1 MLVALVIF
9 LVPKRYKVWV
19 ATGVVSLVALAAI
32 AVAVMAFMRE
42 SVELVKFVT
51 PFFGEEALSVD
62 KLSALMLIII
72 SVASVATVLYSKG
85 YVAGYLERYS
95 EAHISMH
102 YTALVTLVV
111 SMMLVVVSSG
121 GFSFLFAWEL
131 MTIASF
137 MLILFEAERQEVRR
151 AALNYLVMMHIGFLF
166 LVVGFVMLFNVAGSA
181 NFAAIN
187 DYYEKANLLPLFV
200 VLFIGFGMKAGLF
213 PMHIWL
219 PEAHPAAPSHV
230 SAIMSGVMI
239 KTGVYGIIR
248 LMQVENL
255 GGDMLFTIGL
265 IVLVA
270 GAVTGLWGVILAAM
284 QNDIKR
290 LLAYSSIENV
300 GVILIG
306 LGIAAVGYA
315 SGDEVVG
322 PLVGMCGMCGALLHM
337 VNHSLFKTMLFFSA
351 GNIYSKMHTTAM
363 NQMGG
368 LAKHMPITAIVML
381 FATIAICA
389 LPPLNGFVSELL
401 IYIGMFNGVS
411 SADEVLYAV
420 TGIIVLSLIGGLV
433 VLAFTKLY
441 SIVFLG
447 SPRSHHVA
455 ECPEVDN
462 QRIVAISIPAAFI
475 LIIGLA
481 PQYVILPIAQVAQDL
496 ISPTAQV
503 AQDVIS
509 PTAQVVPDYYSIAV
523 NEFAPTL
530 QSLSFVGIA
539 FILVATLLYFIKR
552 RAQRNRTIAEGPT
565 WGCGFTATNT
575 RMQYTGES
583 FSEGLE
589 NIGKPLM
596 KHTVDG
602 RAVDKD
608 EIFPMPHSYNI
619 GHKDKVDSLLGRWW
633 VQMMHR
639 INNYVMRLRTGKVN
653 HYITFALL
661 FFVVVLILTLC
672 GVL

>member
-1 MLVALVIF
+1 MYLYSLIAAMLVALVIF

-32 AVAVMAFMRE
+32 TVAVMAFMGQP
-42 SVELVKFVT
+42 VELVKFVT
-51 PFFGEEALSVD
+51 PFFGEESLAVD

-72 SVASVATVLYSKG
+72 AVASVATVLYSKG

-137 MLILFEAERQEVRR
+137 MLILFEADRQEVRR

-166 LVVGFVMLFNVAGSA
+166 LVAGFVMLYNVAGSA

-187 DYYEKANLLPLFV
+187 AYYEHANLLPLFV
-200 VLFIGFGMKAGLF
+200 ILFIGFGMKAGLF

-248 LMQVENL
+248 IMQVEEL
-255 GGDMLFTIGL
+255 RADMLFTIGL
-265 IVLVA
+265 IVLVS

-306 LGIAAVGYA
+306 LGIAAVGHA
-315 SGDEVVG
+315 AGS

-368 LAKHMPITAIVML
+368 LAKHMPITAILML
-381 FATIAICA
+381 FATVAICA

-411 SADEVLYAV
+411 NGYEVLYSV
-420 TGIIVLSLIGGLV
+420 TGIIVLSLIGGIV

-441 SIVFLG
+441 SVVFLG

-455 ECPEVDN
+455 ESTEVDSL
-462 QRIVAISIPAAFI
+462 RIVAMSIPAAFI

-481 PQYVILPIAQVAQDL
+481 PQYVIIPISHVAEEVTN
-496 ISPTAQV
+496 SVNT
-503 AQDVIS
+503 
-509 PTAQVVPDYYSIAV
+509 IAV
-523 NEFAPTL
+523 EHFAPTL
-530 QSLSFVGIA
+530 ESLSYVSIA
-539 FILVATLLYFIKR
+539 FILVVTLLYFIKR

-565 WGCGFTATNT
+565 WGCGFTAVNT

-596 KHTVDG
+596 KNTVDG

-608 EIFPMPHSYNI
+608 EIFPLPHRYRI
-619 GHKDKVDSLLGRWW
+619 RHKDKVDSLLGRWW

-639 INNYVMRLRTGKVN
+639 INEYVMRLRTGKVN
-653 HYITFALL
+653 SYITFALL

>member
-1 MLVALVIF
+1 MYLYSLIAAMLVALVIF

-32 AVAVMAFMRE
+32 TVAVMAFMGQP
-42 SVELVKFVT
+42 VELVKFVT
-51 PFFGEEALSVD
+51 PFFGEESLAVD

-137 MLILFEAERQEVRR
+137 MLILFEADRQEVRR

-166 LVVGFVMLFNVAGSA
+166 LVVGFVMLYNVTGSA

-187 DYYEKANLLPLFV
+187 AYYEHANLLPLFV
-200 VLFIGFGMKAGLF
+200 ILFIGFGMKAGLF

-248 LMQVENL
+248 IMQVEEL
-255 GGDMLFTIGL
+255 RADMLFTIGL
-265 IVLVA
+265 IVLVS

-306 LGIAAVGYA
+306 LGIAAVGHA
-315 SGDEVVG
+315 AGS

-368 LAKHMPITAIVML
+368 LAKHMPITAILML
-381 FATIAICA
+381 FATVAICA

-411 SADEVLYAV
+411 NGYEVLYSV
-420 TGIIVLSLIGGLV
+420 TGIIVLSLIGGIV

-441 SIVFLG
+441 SVVFLG

-455 ECPEVDN
+455 ESTEVDSL
-462 QRIVAISIPAAFI
+462 RIVAMSIPAAFI

-481 PQYVILPIAQVAQDL
+481 PQYVIRPIAHVAEEVTN
-496 ISPTAQV
+496 SVNT
-503 AQDVIS
+503 
-509 PTAQVVPDYYSIAV
+509 IAV
-523 NEFAPTL
+523 EHFAPTL
-530 QSLSFVGIA
+530 ESLSYVSIA
-539 FILVATLLYFIKR
+539 FILVVTLLFFIKR

-565 WGCGFTATNT
+565 WGCGFTAVNT

-596 KHTVDG
+596 KNTVDG

-608 EIFPMPHSYNI
+608 EIFPLPHRYRI
-619 GHKDKVDSLLGRWW
+619 RHKDKVDSLLGRWW

-639 INNYVMRLRTGKVN
+639 INEYVMRLRTGKVN
-653 HYITFALL
+653 NYITFALL

>member
-1 MLVALVIF
+1 MYLYSLIAAMLVALVIF

-32 AVAVMAFMRE
+32 TVAVMAFMGQP
-42 SVELVKFVT
+42 VELVKFVT
-51 PFFGEEALSVD
+51 PFFGEESLAVD

-72 SVASVATVLYSKG
+72 AVASVATVLYSKG

-137 MLILFEAERQEVRR
+137 MLILFEADRQEVRR

-166 LVVGFVMLFNVAGSA
+166 LVVGFVMLYNVTGSA
-181 NFAAIN
+181 NFVAIN
-187 DYYEKANLLPLFV
+187 AYYEHANLLPLFV
-200 VLFIGFGMKAGLF
+200 ILFIGFGMKAGLF

-248 LMQVENL
+248 IMQVEEL
-255 GGDMLFTIGL
+255 RADMLFTIGL
-265 IVLVA
+265 IVLVS

-306 LGIAAVGYA
+306 LGIAAVGHA
-315 SGDEVVG
+315 AGS

-368 LAKHMPITAIVML
+368 LAKHMPITAILML
-381 FATIAICA
+381 FATVAICA

-411 SADEVLYAV
+411 NGYEVLYSV
-420 TGIIVLSLIGGLV
+420 TGIIVLSLIGGIV

-441 SIVFLG
+441 SVVFLG

-455 ECPEVDN
+455 ESTEVDSL
-462 QRIVAISIPAAFI
+462 RIVAMSIPAAFI

-481 PQYVILPIAQVAQDL
+481 PQYVIRPIAHVAEEVTN
-496 ISPTAQV
+496 SVNT
-503 AQDVIS
+503 
-509 PTAQVVPDYYSIAV
+509 IAV
-523 NEFAPTL
+523 EHFAPTL
-530 QSLSFVGIA
+530 ESLSYVSIA
-539 FILVATLLYFIKR
+539 FILVVTLLFFIKR

-565 WGCGFTATNT
+565 WGCGFTAVNT

-596 KHTVDG
+596 KNTVDG

-608 EIFPMPHSYNI
+608 EIFPLPHRYRI
-619 GHKDKVDSLLGRWW
+619 RHKDKVDSLLGRWW

-639 INNYVMRLRTGKVN
+639 INEYVMRLRTGKVN
-653 HYITFALL
+653 NYITFALL

>member
-1 MLVALVIF
+1 MYLYSLIAAMLVALVIF

-32 AVAVMAFMRE
+32 AVAVMAFMGQP
-42 SVELVKFVT
+42 VELVKFVT
-51 PFFGEEALSVD
+51 PFFGEESLAVD

-72 SVASVATVLYSKG
+72 AVASVATVLYSKG

-137 MLILFEAERQEVRR
+137 MLILFEADRQEVRR

-166 LVVGFVMLFNVAGSA
+166 LVVGFVMLYNVTGSA

-187 DYYEKANLLPLFV
+187 AYYEHANLLPLFV
-200 VLFIGFGMKAGLF
+200 ILFIGFGMKAGLF

-248 LMQVENL
+248 IMQVEEL
-255 GGDMLFTIGL
+255 RADMLFTIGL
-265 IVLVA
+265 IVLVS

-306 LGIAAVGYA
+306 LGIAAVGHA
-315 SGDEVVG
+315 AGS

-368 LAKHMPITAIVML
+368 LAKHMPITAILML
-381 FATIAICA
+381 FATVAICA

-411 SADEVLYAV
+411 NGYEVLYSV
-420 TGIIVLSLIGGLV
+420 TGIIVLSLIGGIV

-441 SIVFLG
+441 SVVFLG

-455 ECPEVDN
+455 ESTEVDSL
-462 QRIVAISIPAAFI
+462 RIVAMSIPAAFI

-481 PQYVILPIAQVAQDL
+481 PQYVIIPISHVAEEVTN
-496 ISPTAQV
+496 SVNT
-503 AQDVIS
+503 
-509 PTAQVVPDYYSIAV
+509 IAV
-523 NEFAPTL
+523 EHFAPTL
-530 QSLSFVGIA
+530 ESLSYVSIA
-539 FILVATLLYFIKR
+539 FILVVTLLFFIKR

-565 WGCGFTATNT
+565 WGCGFTAVNT

-596 KHTVDG
+596 KNTVDG

-608 EIFPMPHSYNI
+608 EIFPLPHRYRI
-619 GHKDKVDSLLGRWW
+619 RHKDKVDSLLGRWW

-639 INNYVMRLRTGKVN
+639 INEYVMRLRTGKVN
-653 HYITFALL
+653 NYITFALL

>member
-1 MLVALVIF
+1 MYLYSLLAAMLVALVIF

-32 AVAVMAFMRE
+32 AVAVMAFMGQP
-42 SVELVKFVT
+42 VELAKFTT
-51 PFFGEEALSVD
+51 PFFGEESLVVD

-166 LVVGFVMLFNVAGSA
+166 LVVGFVMLYNVTGSSA

-455 ECPEVDN
+455 ECTEVDN

-481 PQYVILPIAQVAQDL
+481 PQYVILPIAQVAEEITNSD
-496 ISPTAQV
+496 
-503 AQDVIS
+503 
-509 PTAQVVPDYYSIAV
+509 YSIAV

>member
-1 MLVALVIF
+1 MYLYSLIAAMLVALVIF

-32 AVAVMAFMRE
+32 TVAVMAFMGQP
-42 SVELVKFVT
+42 VELVKFVT
-51 PFFGEEALSVD
+51 PFFGEESLAVD

-137 MLILFEAERQEVRR
+137 MLILFEADRQEVRR

-166 LVVGFVMLFNVAGSA
+166 LVVGFVMLYNVAGSA

-187 DYYEKANLLPLFV
+187 AYYEHANLLPLFV
-200 VLFIGFGMKAGLF
+200 ILFIGFGMKAGLF

-248 LMQVENL
+248 IMQVEEL
-255 GGDMLFTIGL
+255 RADMLFTIGL
-265 IVLVA
+265 IVLVS

-306 LGIAAVGYA
+306 LGIAAVGHA
-315 SGDEVVG
+315 AGS

-368 LAKHMPITAIVML
+368 LAKHMPITAILML
-381 FATIAICA
+381 FATVAICA

-411 SADEVLYAV
+411 NGYEVLYSV
-420 TGIIVLSLIGGLV
+420 TGIIVLSLIGGIV

-441 SIVFLG
+441 SVVFLG

-455 ECPEVDN
+455 ESTEVDSL
-462 QRIVAISIPAAFI
+462 RIVAMSIPAAFI

-481 PQYVILPIAQVAQDL
+481 PQYVIRPIAHVAEEVTN
-496 ISPTAQV
+496 SVNT
-503 AQDVIS
+503 
-509 PTAQVVPDYYSIAV
+509 IAV
-523 NEFAPTL
+523 EHFAPTL
-530 QSLSFVGIA
+530 ESLSYVSIA
-539 FILVATLLYFIKR
+539 FILVVTLLFFIKR

-565 WGCGFTATNT
+565 WGCGFTAVNT

-583 FSEGLE
+583 FSESLE

-596 KHTVDG
+596 KNTVDG

-608 EIFPMPHSYNI
+608 EIFPLPHRYRI
-619 GHKDKVDSLLGRWW
+619 RHKDKVDSLLGRWW

-639 INNYVMRLRTGKVN
+639 INEYVMRLRTGKVN
-653 HYITFALL
+653 NYITFALL

>member
-1 MLVALVIF
+1 MYLYSLIAAMLVALVIF

-32 AVAVMAFMRE
+32 TVAVMAFMGQP
-42 SVELVKFVT
+42 VELVKFVT
-51 PFFGEEALSVD
+51 PFFGEESLAVD

-72 SVASVATVLYSKG
+72 AVASVATVLYSKG

-137 MLILFEAERQEVRR
+137 MLILFEADRQEVRR

-166 LVVGFVMLFNVAGSA
+166 LVVGFVMLYNVAGSA

-187 DYYEKANLLPLFV
+187 AYYEHANLLPLFV
-200 VLFIGFGMKAGLF
+200 ILFIGFGMKAGLF

-248 LMQVENL
+248 IMQVEEL
-255 GGDMLFTIGL
+255 RADMLFTIGL
-265 IVLVA
+265 IVLVS

-306 LGIAAVGYA
+306 LGIAAVGHA
-315 SGDEVVG
+315 AGS

-368 LAKHMPITAIVML
+368 LAKHMPITAILML
-381 FATIAICA
+381 FATVAICA
-389 LPPLNGFVSELL
+389 LPPLNGFVS
-401 IYIGMFNGVS
+401 
-411 SADEVLYAV
+411 
-420 TGIIVLSLIGGLV
+420 
-433 VLAFTKLY
+433 
-441 SIVFLG
+441 
-447 SPRSHHVA
+447 
-455 ECPEVDN
+455 
-462 QRIVAISIPAAFI
+462 
-475 LIIGLA
+475 
-481 PQYVILPIAQVAQDL
+481 
-496 ISPTAQV
+496 
-503 AQDVIS
+503 
-509 PTAQVVPDYYSIAV
+509 
-523 NEFAPTL
+523 
-530 QSLSFVGIA
+530 
-539 FILVATLLYFIKR
+539 
-552 RAQRNRTIAEGPT
+552 
-565 WGCGFTATNT
+565 
-575 RMQYTGES
+575 
-583 FSEGLE
+583 
-589 NIGKPLM
+589 
-596 KHTVDG
+596 
-602 RAVDKD
+602 
-608 EIFPMPHSYNI
+608 
-619 GHKDKVDSLLGRWW
+619 
-633 VQMMHR
+633 
-639 INNYVMRLRTGKVN
+639 
-653 HYITFALL
+653 
-661 FFVVVLILTLC
+661 
-672 GVL
+672 

>member
-1 MLVALVIF
+1 MYLYSLIAAMLVALVIF

-32 AVAVMAFMRE
+32 TVAVMAFMGQP
-42 SVELVKFVT
+42 VELVKFVT
-51 PFFGEEALSVD
+51 PFFGEESLAVD

-72 SVASVATVLYSKG
+72 AVASVATVLYSKG

-137 MLILFEAERQEVRR
+137 MLILFEADRQEVRR

-166 LVVGFVMLFNVAGSA
+166 LVAGFVMLYNVTGSA

-187 DYYEKANLLPLFV
+187 AYYEHANLLPLFV
-200 VLFIGFGMKAGLF
+200 ILFIGFGMKAGLF
-213 PMHIWL
+213 PMQIWL

-248 LMQVENL
+248 IMQVEEL
-255 GGDMLFTIGL
+255 RADMLFTIGL
-265 IVLVA
+265 IVLVS

-306 LGIAAVGYA
+306 LGIAAVGHA
-315 SGDEVVG
+315 AGS

-368 LAKHMPITAIVML
+368 LAKHMPITAILML
-381 FATIAICA
+381 FATVAICA

-411 SADEVLYAV
+411 NGYEVLYSV
-420 TGIIVLSLIGGLV
+420 TGIIVLSLIGGIV

-441 SIVFLG
+441 SVDFLG

-455 ECPEVDN
+455 ESTEVDSL
-462 QRIVAISIPAAFI
+462 RIVAMSIPAAFI

-481 PQYVILPIAQVAQDL
+481 PQYVIIPISHVAEEVTN
-496 ISPTAQV
+496 SVNT
-503 AQDVIS
+503 
-509 PTAQVVPDYYSIAV
+509 IAV
-523 NEFAPTL
+523 EHFAPTL
-530 QSLSFVGIA
+530 ESLSYVSIA
-539 FILVATLLYFIKR
+539 FILVVTLLFFIKR

-565 WGCGFTATNT
+565 WGCGFTAVNT

-596 KHTVDG
+596 KNTVDG

-608 EIFPMPHSYNI
+608 EIFPLPHRYRI
-619 GHKDKVDSLLGRWW
+619 RHKDKVDSLLGRWW

-639 INNYVMRLRTGKVN
+639 INEYVMRLRTGKVN
-653 HYITFALL
+653 NYITFALL

>member
-1 MLVALVIF
+1 MYLYSLIAAMLVALVIF

-32 AVAVMAFMRE
+32 TVAVMAFMGQP
-42 SVELVKFVT
+42 VELVKFVT
-51 PFFGEEALSVD
+51 PFFGEESLAVD

-72 SVASVATVLYSKG
+72 AVASVATVLYSKG

-137 MLILFEAERQEVRR
+137 MLILFEADRQEVRR

-166 LVVGFVMLFNVAGSA
+166 LVVGFVMLYNVAGSA

-187 DYYEKANLLPLFV
+187 AYYEHANLLPLFV
-200 VLFIGFGMKAGLF
+200 ILFIGFGMKAGLF

-248 LMQVENL
+248 IMQVEEL
-255 GGDMLFTIGL
+255 RADMLFTIGL
-265 IVLVA
+265 IVLVS

-306 LGIAAVGYA
+306 LGIAAVGHA
-315 SGDEVVG
+315 AGS

-368 LAKHMPITAIVML
+368 LAKHMPITAILML
-381 FATIAICA
+381 FATVAICA

-411 SADEVLYAV
+411 NGYEVLYSV
-420 TGIIVLSLIGGLV
+420 TGIIVLSLIGGIV

-441 SIVFLG
+441 SVVFLG

-455 ECPEVDN
+455 ESTEVDSL
-462 QRIVAISIPAAFI
+462 RIVAMSIPAAFI

-481 PQYVILPIAQVAQDL
+481 PQYVIIPISHVAEEVTN
-496 ISPTAQV
+496 SVNT
-503 AQDVIS
+503 
-509 PTAQVVPDYYSIAV
+509 IAV
-523 NEFAPTL
+523 EHFAPTL
-530 QSLSFVGIA
+530 ESLSYVSIA
-539 FILVATLLYFIKR
+539 FILVVTLLFFIKR

-565 WGCGFTATNT
+565 WGCGFTAVNT

-596 KHTVDG
+596 KNTVDG

-608 EIFPMPHSYNI
+608 EIFPLPHRYRI
-619 GHKDKVDSLLGRWW
+619 RHKDKVDSLLGRWW

-639 INNYVMRLRTGKVN
+639 INEYVMRLRTGKVN
-653 HYITFALL
+653 NYITFALL

>member
-1 MLVALVIF
+1 MYLYSLLAAIIIALVIF
-9 LVPKRYKVWV
+9 LVPKRYKVWA
-19 ATGVVSLVALAAI
+19 ATGVVSLVALAAM
-32 AVAVMAFMRE
+32 AVAVMAFMGE
-42 SVELVKFVT
+42 TVELVKFTT
-51 PFFGEEALSVD
+51 PFFGEESLAVD
-62 KLSALMLIII
+62 KLSALMLVII
-72 SVASVATVLYSKG
+72 SVASVATVLYSRG
-85 YVAGYLERYS
+85 YVEGYLKRFS

-111 SMMLVVVSSG
+111 SMMLVVMSSG

-137 MLILFEAERQEVRR
+137 MLILFEADRQEVRR

-181 NFAAIN
+181 NFSAIN
-187 DYYEKANLLPLFV
+187 DYYEHANLLPLFV

-248 LMQVENL
+248 IMQVENL
-255 GGDMLFTIGL
+255 EGDMLFTIGL
-265 IVLVA
+265 IVLVS
-270 GAVTGLWGVILAAM
+270 GAVTGLWGVIFAAM
-284 QNDIKR
+284 QNDVKR
-290 LLAYSSIENV
+290 LLAYSSIENI

-306 LGIAAVGYA
+306 LGIAAVGHA
-315 SGDEVVG
+315 AGS

-368 LAKHMPITAIVML
+368 LAKHMPITAIMML
-381 FATIAICA
+381 FATVAICA

-411 SADEVLYAV
+411 SGYEVLYSV
-420 TGIIVLSLIGGLV
+420 TGIIVLSLIGGIV

-441 SIVFLG
+441 SVVFLG

-455 ECPEVDN
+455 ECTEVDN
-462 QRIVAISIPAAFI
+462 LRIAAMCIPAAFI

-481 PQYVILPIAQVAQDL
+481 PQYIILPIADVAEQVTN
-496 ISPTAQV
+496 SVNT
-503 AQDVIS
+503 
-509 PTAQVVPDYYSIAV
+509 IAV
-523 NEFAPTL
+523 KHFAPTL
-530 QSLSFVGIA
+530 SALSYVSIA
-539 FILVATLLYFIKR
+539 FVVVVVLLYVIKR
-552 RAQRNRTIAEGPT
+552 SAQRNRVVSEGPT
-565 WGCGFTATNT
+565 WGCGFTAVNT

-596 KHTVDG
+596 KNTVDG

-608 EIFPMPHSYNI
+608 EIFPMPHRYRIRHN
-619 GHKDKVDSLLGRWW
+619 DKIDSLLGRWW

-639 INNYVMRLRTGKVN
+639 INEYVMRLRTGKVN
-653 HYITFALL
+653 NYITFALL

>member
-1 MLVALVIF
+1 MYLYSLIAAMLVALVIF

-32 AVAVMAFMRE
+32 TVAVMAFMGLP
-42 SVELVKFVT
+42 VELVKFVT
-51 PFFGEEALSVD
+51 PFFGEESLAVD

-137 MLILFEAERQEVRR
+137 MLILFEADRQEVRR

-166 LVVGFVMLFNVAGSA
+166 LVVGFVMLYNVTGSA
-181 NFAAIN
+181 NFVAIN
-187 DYYEKANLLPLFV
+187 AYYEHANLLPLFV
-200 VLFIGFGMKAGLF
+200 ILFIGFGMKAGLF

-248 LMQVENL
+248 IMQVEEL
-255 GGDMLFTIGL
+255 RADMLFTIGL
-265 IVLVA
+265 IVLVS

-306 LGIAAVGYA
+306 LGIAAVGHA
-315 SGDEVVG
+315 AGS

-351 GNIYSKMHTTAM
+351 GNIYSKIHTTAM

-368 LAKHMPITAIVML
+368 LAKHMPITAILML
-381 FATIAICA
+381 FATVAICA

-411 SADEVLYAV
+411 NGYEVLYSV
-420 TGIIVLSLIGGLV
+420 TGIIVLSLIGGIV

-441 SIVFLG
+441 SVVFLG

-455 ECPEVDN
+455 ESTEVDSL
-462 QRIVAISIPAAFI
+462 RIVAMSIPAAFI

-481 PQYVILPIAQVAQDL
+481 PQYVVIPISHVAEEVTN
-496 ISPTAQV
+496 SVNT
-503 AQDVIS
+503 
-509 PTAQVVPDYYSIAV
+509 IAV
-523 NEFAPTL
+523 EHFAPTL
-530 QSLSFVGIA
+530 ESLSYVSIA
-539 FILVATLLYFIKR
+539 FILVVTLLFFIKR

-565 WGCGFTATNT
+565 WGCGFTAVNT

-596 KHTVDG
+596 KNTVDG

-608 EIFPMPHSYNI
+608 EIFPLPHRYRI
-619 GHKDKVDSLLGRWW
+619 RHKDKVDSLLGRWW

-639 INNYVMRLRTGKVN
+639 INEYVMRLRTGKVN
-653 HYITFALL
+653 SYITFALL

>member
-1 MLVALVIF
+1 MYLYSLIAAMLVALVIF

-32 AVAVMAFMRE
+32 AVAVMAFMGQP
-42 SVELVKFVT
+42 VELVKFVT
-51 PFFGEEALSVD
+51 PFFGEEALAVD

-137 MLILFEAERQEVRR
+137 MLILFEADRQEVRR

-166 LVVGFVMLFNVAGSA
+166 LVVGFVMLYNVTGSA
-181 NFAAIN
+181 NFSAIN
-187 DYYEKANLLPLFV
+187 AYYEHANLLPLFV

-248 LMQVENL
+248 LMQVEEL
-255 GGDMLFTIGL
+255 EGDMLFTIGL
-265 IVLVA
+265 IVLVS
-270 GAVTGLWGVILAAM
+270 GAVTGLWGVIFAAM

-306 LGIAAVGYA
+306 LGIAAVGHA
-315 SGDEVVG
+315 AGS

-381 FATIAICA
+381 FATVAICA

-411 SADEVLYAV
+411 SGYEVLYSV
-420 TGIIVLSLIGGLV
+420 TGIIVLSLIGGIV

-441 SIVFLG
+441 SVVFLG

-455 ECPEVDN
+455 ECTEVDN
-462 QRIVAISIPAAFI
+462 QRIIATCIPAAFI

-481 PQYVILPIAQVAQDL
+481 PQYVIIPISHVAEEA
-496 ISPTAQV
+496 TN
-503 AQDVIS
+503 
-509 PTAQVVPDYYSIAV
+509 SINTIAI
-523 NEFAPTL
+523 EHFAPTL
-530 QSLSFVGIA
+530 ESLSYVSIA
-539 FILVATLLYFIKR
+539 FVVVVTLLFFIKR
-552 RAQRNRTIAEGPT
+552 LAQRNRTIAEGPT
-565 WGCGFTATNT
+565 WGCGFTALNT

-596 KHTVDG
+596 KNTVDG
-602 RAVDKD
+602 RAVDKE
-608 EIFPMPHSYNI
+608 EIFPLPHRYRI
-619 GHKDKVDSLLGRWW
+619 RHKDKVDSLLGRWW

-639 INNYVMRLRTGKVN
+639 INEYVMRLRTGKVN
-653 HYITFALL
+653 NYITFALL

>member
-1 MLVALVIF
+1 MYLYSLIAAMLVALVIF

-32 AVAVMAFMRE
+32 TVAVMAFMGQP
-42 SVELVKFVT
+42 VALVKFVT
-51 PFFGEEALSVD
+51 PFFGEESLAVD

-137 MLILFEAERQEVRR
+137 MLILFEADRQEVRR

-166 LVVGFVMLFNVAGSA
+166 LVVGFVMLYNVTGSA

-187 DYYEKANLLPLFV
+187 AYYEHANLLPLFV
-200 VLFIGFGMKAGLF
+200 ILFIGFGMKAGLF

-248 LMQVENL
+248 IMQVEEL
-255 GGDMLFTIGL
+255 RADMLFTIGL
-265 IVLVA
+265 IVLVS

-306 LGIAAVGYA
+306 LGIAAVGHA
-315 SGDEVVG
+315 AGS

-368 LAKHMPITAIVML
+368 LAKHMPITAILML
-381 FATIAICA
+381 FATVAICA

-411 SADEVLYAV
+411 NGYEVLYSV
-420 TGIIVLSLIGGLV
+420 TGIIVLSLIGGIV

-441 SIVFLG
+441 SVVFLG

-455 ECPEVDN
+455 ESTEVDSL
-462 QRIVAISIPAAFI
+462 RIVAMSIPAAFI

-481 PQYVILPIAQVAQDL
+481 PQYVIRPIAHVAEEVTN
-496 ISPTAQV
+496 SVNT
-503 AQDVIS
+503 
-509 PTAQVVPDYYSIAV
+509 IAV
-523 NEFAPTL
+523 EHFAPTL
-530 QSLSFVGIA
+530 ESLSYVSIA
-539 FILVATLLYFIKR
+539 FILVVTLLFFIKR

-565 WGCGFTATNT
+565 WGCGFTAVNT

-596 KHTVDG
+596 KNTVDG

-608 EIFPMPHSYNI
+608 EIFPLPHRYRI
-619 GHKDKVDSLLGRWW
+619 RHKDKVDSLLGRWW

-639 INNYVMRLRTGKVN
+639 INEYVMRLRTGKVN
-653 HYITFALL
+653 NYITFALL

>member
-1 MLVALVIF
+1 MYLYSLIAAMLVALVIF

-32 AVAVMAFMRE
+32 TVAVMAFMGQP
-42 SVELVKFVT
+42 VELVKFVT
-51 PFFGEEALSVD
+51 PFFGEESLTVD

-72 SVASVATVLYSKG
+72 AVASVATVLYSKG

-137 MLILFEAERQEVRR
+137 MLILFEADRQEVRR

-166 LVVGFVMLFNVAGSA
+166 LVVGFVMLYNVTGSA

-187 DYYEKANLLPLFV
+187 AYYEHANLLPLFV
-200 VLFIGFGMKAGLF
+200 ILFIGFGMKAGLF

-248 LMQVENL
+248 IMQVEEL
-255 GGDMLFTIGL
+255 RADMLFTIGL
-265 IVLVA
+265 IVLVS

-306 LGIAAVGYA
+306 LGIAAVGHA
-315 SGDEVVG
+315 AGS

-351 GNIYSKMHTTAM
+351 GNIYSMMHTTKM

-368 LAKHMPITAIVML
+368 LAKHMPVTAILML
-381 FATIAICA
+381 FATVAICA

-411 SADEVLYAV
+411 DGHEVLYSIA
-420 TGIIVLSLIGGLV
+420 GIIALSLIGGIV

-441 SIVFLG
+441 GVVFLG

-455 ECPEVDN
+455 ESTEVDN
-462 QRIVAISIPAAFI
+462 LRIGAMAIPAAFI
-475 LIIGLA
+475 LFIGLF
-481 PQYVILPIAQVAQDL
+481 PQFAIRPVAIVAEA
-496 ISPTAQV
+496 ISGA
-503 AQDVIS
+503 DN
-509 PTAQVVPDYYSIAV
+509 SIAV
-523 NEFAPTL
+523 NHFAPTL
-530 QSLSFVGIA
+530 QSLSAVA
-539 FILVATLLYFIKR
+539 WVLVAIVLLLYALKHKLQSERKIE
-552 RAQRNRTIAEGPT
+552 QGPT

-589 NIGKPLM
+589 SIGKPLM
-596 KHTVDG
+596 KDAVDG
-602 RAVDKD
+602 RAVDKG
-608 EIFPMPHSYNI
+608 EIFPSPHNYRI
-619 GHKDKVDSLLGRWW
+619 EHKDKVDSLLGLWW
-633 VQMMHR
+633 VKMMHR
-639 INNYVMRLRTGKVN
+639 INDWVMYLRTGRVN
-653 HYITFALL
+653 NYITFALA
-661 FFVVVLILTLC
+661 FFVVVLILSIVGIL
-672 GVL
+672 

>member
-1 MLVALVIF
+1 MYLYSLIAAILVALVIF

-32 AVAVMAFMRE
+32 TVAVMAFMGQP
-42 SVELVKFVT
+42 VELVKFVT
-51 PFFGEEALSVD
+51 PFFGEESLAVD

-72 SVASVATVLYSKG
+72 AVASVATVLYSKG

-137 MLILFEAERQEVRR
+137 MLILFEAARQEVRR

-166 LVVGFVMLFNVAGSA
+166 LVVGFVMLYNVTGSA

-187 DYYEKANLLPLFV
+187 AYYEHANLLPLFV
-200 VLFIGFGMKAGLF
+200 ILFIGFGMKAGLF

-248 LMQVENL
+248 IMQVEEL
-255 GGDMLFTIGL
+255 RADMLFTIGL
-265 IVLVA
+265 IVLVS

-306 LGIAAVGYA
+306 LGIAAVGHA
-315 SGDEVVG
+315 AGS

-337 VNHSLFKTMLFFSA
+337 VNHSLFKSMLFFSA

-368 LAKHMPITAIVML
+368 LAKHMPITAILML
-381 FATIAICA
+381 FATVAICA

-411 SADEVLYAV
+411 NGYEVLYSV
-420 TGIIVLSLIGGLV
+420 TGIIVLSLIGGIV

-441 SIVFLG
+441 SVVFLG

-455 ECPEVDN
+455 ESTEVDSL
-462 QRIVAISIPAAFI
+462 RIVAMSIPAAFI

-481 PQYVILPIAQVAQDL
+481 PQYVIRPIAHVAEEVTN
-496 ISPTAQV
+496 SVNT
-503 AQDVIS
+503 
-509 PTAQVVPDYYSIAV
+509 IAV
-523 NEFAPTL
+523 EHFAPTL
-530 QSLSFVGIA
+530 ESLSYVSIA
-539 FILVATLLYFIKR
+539 FILVVTLLFFIKR

-565 WGCGFTATNT
+565 WGCGFTAVNT

-596 KHTVDG
+596 KNTVDG

-608 EIFPMPHSYNI
+608 EIFPLPHRYRI
-619 GHKDKVDSLLGRWW
+619 RHKDKVDSLLGRWW

-639 INNYVMRLRTGKVN
+639 INEYVMRLRTGKVN
-653 HYITFALL
+653 NYITFALL

>member
-1 MLVALVIF
+1 MYLYSLIAAMLVALVIF

-32 AVAVMAFMRE
+32 TVAVMAFMGQP
-42 SVELVKFVT
+42 VELVKFVT
-51 PFFGEEALSVD
+51 PFFGEESLAVD

-72 SVASVATVLYSKG
+72 AVASVATVLYSKG

-137 MLILFEAERQEVRR
+137 MLILFEADRQEVRR

-166 LVVGFVMLFNVAGSA
+166 LVAGFVMLYNVTGSA
-181 NFAAIN
+181 NFVAIN
-187 DYYEKANLLPLFV
+187 AYYEHANLLPLFV
-200 VLFIGFGMKAGLF
+200 ILFIGFGMKAGLF

-248 LMQVENL
+248 IMQVEEL
-255 GGDMLFTIGL
+255 RADMLFTIGL
-265 IVLVA
+265 IVLVS

-306 LGIAAVGYA
+306 LGIAAVGHA
-315 SGDEVVG
+315 AGS

-368 LAKHMPITAIVML
+368 LAKHMPITAILML
-381 FATIAICA
+381 FATVAICA

-411 SADEVLYAV
+411 NGYEVLYSV
-420 TGIIVLSLIGGLV
+420 TGIIVLSLIGGIV

-441 SIVFLG
+441 SVVFLG

-455 ECPEVDN
+455 ESTEVDSL
-462 QRIVAISIPAAFI
+462 RIVAMSIPAAFI

-481 PQYVILPIAQVAQDL
+481 PQYVIRPIAHVAEEVTN
-496 ISPTAQV
+496 SVNT
-503 AQDVIS
+503 
-509 PTAQVVPDYYSIAV
+509 IAV
-523 NEFAPTL
+523 EHFAPTL
-530 QSLSFVGIA
+530 ESLSYVSIA
-539 FILVATLLYFIKR
+539 FILVVTLLFFIKR

-565 WGCGFTATNT
+565 WGCGFTAVNT

-596 KHTVDG
+596 KNTVDG

-608 EIFPMPHSYNI
+608 EIFPLPHRYRI
-619 GHKDKVDSLLGRWW
+619 RHKDKVDSLLGRWW

-639 INNYVMRLRTGKVN
+639 INEYVMRLRTGKVN
-653 HYITFALL
+653 NYITFALL

>member
-1 MLVALVIF
+1 MYLYSLIAAMLVALVIF

-32 AVAVMAFMRE
+32 TVAVMAFMGQP
-42 SVELVKFVT
+42 VELVKFVT
-51 PFFGEEALSVD
+51 PFFGEESLAVD

-72 SVASVATVLYSKG
+72 AVASVATVLYSKG

-137 MLILFEAERQEVRR
+137 MLILFEADRHEVRR

-166 LVVGFVMLFNVAGSA
+166 LVVGFVMLYNVTGSA

-187 DYYEKANLLPLFV
+187 AYYEHANLLPLFV
-200 VLFIGFGMKAGLF
+200 ILFIGFGMKAGLF

-248 LMQVENL
+248 IMQVEEL
-255 GGDMLFTIGL
+255 RADMLFTIGL
-265 IVLVA
+265 IVLVS

-306 LGIAAVGYA
+306 LGIAAVGHA
-315 SGDEVVG
+315 AGS

-368 LAKHMPITAIVML
+368 LAKHMPITAILML
-381 FATIAICA
+381 FATVAICA

-411 SADEVLYAV
+411 NGYEVLYSV
-420 TGIIVLSLIGGLV
+420 TGIIVLSLIGGIV

-441 SIVFLG
+441 SVVFLG

-455 ECPEVDN
+455 ESTEVDSL
-462 QRIVAISIPAAFI
+462 RIVAMSIPAAFI

-481 PQYVILPIAQVAQDL
+481 PQYVIRPIAHVAEEVTN
-496 ISPTAQV
+496 SVNT
-503 AQDVIS
+503 
-509 PTAQVVPDYYSIAV
+509 IAV
-523 NEFAPTL
+523 EHFAPTL
-530 QSLSFVGIA
+530 ESLSYVSIA
-539 FILVATLLYFIKR
+539 FILVVTLLFFIKR

-565 WGCGFTATNT
+565 WGCGFTAVNT

-596 KHTVDG
+596 KNTVDG

-608 EIFPMPHSYNI
+608 EIFPLPHRYRI
-619 GHKDKVDSLLGRWW
+619 RHKDKVDSLLGRWW
-633 VQMMHR
+633 VQIMHR
-639 INNYVMRLRTGKVN
+639 INEYVMRLRTGKVN
-653 HYITFALL
+653 NYITFALL
-661 FFVVVLILTLC
+661 FLVVVLILTLC

>member
-1 MLVALVIF
+1 MYLYSLLAAMLVALVIF
-9 LVPKRYKVWV
+9 LVPQRYKVWV

-32 AVAVMAFMRE
+32 TVAVMAFMGHA
-42 SVELVKFVT
+42 VELARFTT
-51 PFFGEEALSVD
+51 PFFGEETLAVD
-62 KLSALMLIII
+62 RLSALLLIII
-72 SVASVATVLYSKG
+72 SVASVATVLYSRG
-85 YVAGYLERYS
+85 YVAGYLKRYS

-111 SMMLVVVSSG
+111 SMMLVVMSSG
-121 GFSFLFAWEL
+121 GFSFLFSWEL

-137 MLILFEAERQEVRR
+137 MLILFEAERQDVRR

-166 LVVGFVMLFNVAGSA
+166 LVVGFVMLFNVTGSA
-181 NFAAIN
+181 NFSAIN
-187 DYYEKANLLPLFV
+187 LYYEQAQLLPLFV

-248 LMQVENL
+248 IMQVENL
-255 GGDMLFTIGL
+255 EGDMLYTIGL
-265 IVLVA
+265 IVLVS
-270 GAVTGLWGVILAAM
+270 GAITGLWGVILAAM

-300 GVILIG
+300 GIILIG
-306 LGIAAVGYA
+306 LGIAAVGHA
-315 SGDEVVG
+315 AGS

-368 LAKHMPITAIVML
+368 LAKHMPITAILML
-381 FATIAICA
+381 FATVAICA

-401 IYIGMFNGVS
+401 IYIGMFNGVGS
-411 SADEVLYAV
+411 GYEVLYSV
-420 TGIIVLSLIGGLV
+420 TGIIVLSLIGGIV

-441 SIVFLG
+441 GVVFLG

-455 ECPEVDN
+455 ECTEVDN
-462 QRIVAISIPAAFI
+462 LRIAAMCIPAAFI

-481 PQYVILPIAQVAQDL
+481 PQYVILPIAHVAEEVTN
-496 ISPTAQV
+496 SVNT
-503 AQDVIS
+503 
-509 PTAQVVPDYYSIAV
+509 IAV
-523 NEFAPTL
+523 EHFASTL
-530 QSLSFVGIA
+530 ESLSYVGIG
-539 FILVATLLYFIKR
+539 FVVVASLLYVLKR
-552 RAQRNRTIAEGPT
+552 RAQRNRVVTEGPT
-565 WGCGFTATNT
+565 WGCGFTAVNT

-596 KHTVDG
+596 KDTVDG
-602 RAVDKD
+602 RAVEKS
-608 EIFPMPHSYNI
+608 EIFPKSHRYRIRHS
-619 GHKDKVDSLLGRWW
+619 DKVDSLLGRWW

-639 INNYVMRLRTGKVN
+639 INEYVMRLRTGRVN
-653 HYITFALL
+653 NYITFALV
-661 FFVVVLILTLC
+661 FFVVVLVLTLF

>member
-1 MLVALVIF
+1 MYLYSLIAAMLVALVIF

-32 AVAVMAFMRE
+32 TVAVMAFMGQP
-42 SVELVKFVT
+42 VELVKFVT
-51 PFFGEEALSVD
+51 PFFGEESLAVD

-72 SVASVATVLYSKG
+72 AVASVATALYSKG
-85 YVAGYLERYS
+85 YVAGYIERYS

-137 MLILFEAERQEVRR
+137 MLILFEADRQEVRR

-166 LVVGFVMLFNVAGSA
+166 LVVGFVMLYNVTGSA

-187 DYYEKANLLPLFV
+187 AYYEHANLLPLFV
-200 VLFIGFGMKAGLF
+200 ILFIGFGMKAGLF

-248 LMQVENL
+248 IMQVEEL
-255 GGDMLFTIGL
+255 RADMLFTIGL
-265 IVLVA
+265 IVLVS

-306 LGIAAVGYA
+306 LGIAAVGHA
-315 SGDEVVG
+315 AGS

-368 LAKHMPITAIVML
+368 LAKHMPITAILML
-381 FATIAICA
+381 FATVAICA

-411 SADEVLYAV
+411 NGYEVLYSV
-420 TGIIVLSLIGGLV
+420 TGIIVLSLIGGIV

-441 SIVFLG
+441 SVVFLG

-455 ECPEVDN
+455 ESTEVDSL
-462 QRIVAISIPAAFI
+462 RIVAMSIPAAFI

-481 PQYVILPIAQVAQDL
+481 PQYVIIPISHVAEEVTN
-496 ISPTAQV
+496 SVNT
-503 AQDVIS
+503 
-509 PTAQVVPDYYSIAV
+509 IAV
-523 NEFAPTL
+523 EHFAPTL
-530 QSLSFVGIA
+530 ESLSYVSIA
-539 FILVATLLYFIKR
+539 FILVVTLLFFIKR

-565 WGCGFTATNT
+565 WGCGFTAVNT

-596 KHTVDG
+596 KNTVDG

-608 EIFPMPHSYNI
+608 EIFPLPHRYRI
-619 GHKDKVDSLLGRWW
+619 RHKDKVDSLLGRWW

-639 INNYVMRLRTGKVN
+639 INEYVMRLRTGKVN
-653 HYITFALL
+653 SYITFALL

>member
-1 MLVALVIF
+1 
-9 LVPKRYKVWV
+9 
-19 ATGVVSLVALAAI
+19 
-32 AVAVMAFMRE
+32 
-42 SVELVKFVT
+42 
-51 PFFGEEALSVD
+51 
-62 KLSALMLIII
+62 MLIII

-166 LVVGFVMLFNVAGSA
+166 LVVGFVMLYNVTGSA
-181 NFAAIN
+181 NFSAIN
-187 DYYEKANLLPLFV
+187 AYYEHANLLPLFV

-248 LMQVENL
+248 LMQVEEL
-255 GGDMLFTIGL
+255 EGDMLFTIGL
-265 IVLVA
+265 IVLVS

-306 LGIAAVGYA
+306 LGIAAVGHA
-315 SGDEVVG
+315 AGS

-381 FATIAICA
+381 FATVAICA

-411 SADEVLYAV
+411 SGYEVLYSV
-420 TGIIVLSLIGGLV
+420 TGIIVLSLIGGIV

-441 SIVFLG
+441 SVVFLG

-455 ECPEVDN
+455 ECTEVDN
-462 QRIVAISIPAAFI
+462 QRIIATCIPAAFI

-481 PQYVILPIAQVAQDL
+481 PQYVIIPISHVAEEA
-496 ISPTAQV
+496 TN
-503 AQDVIS
+503 
-509 PTAQVVPDYYSIAV
+509 SINTIAI
-523 NEFAPTL
+523 EHFAPTL
-530 QSLSFVGIA
+530 ESLSYVSIA
-539 FILVATLLYFIKR
+539 FVVVVTLLFFIKR
-552 RAQRNRTIAEGPT
+552 LAQRNRTIAEGPT
-565 WGCGFTATNT
+565 WGCGFTALNT

-596 KHTVDG
+596 KNTVDG
-602 RAVDKD
+602 RAVDKE
-608 EIFPMPHSYNI
+608 EIFPLPHRYRI
-619 GHKDKVDSLLGRWW
+619 RHKDKVDSLLGRWW

-639 INNYVMRLRTGKVN
+639 INEYVMRLRTGKVN
-653 HYITFALL
+653 NYITFALL

>member
-1 MLVALVIF
+1 MYLYSLIAAMLVALVIF

-32 AVAVMAFMRE
+32 TVAVMAFMGQP
-42 SVELVKFVT
+42 VELVKFVT
-51 PFFGEEALSVD
+51 PFFGEESLAVD

-72 SVASVATVLYSKG
+72 AVASVATVLYSKG

-137 MLILFEAERQEVRR
+137 MLILFEADRQEVRR

-166 LVVGFVMLFNVAGSA
+166 LVVGFVMLYNVTGSA

-187 DYYEKANLLPLFV
+187 AYYEHANLLPLFV
-200 VLFIGFGMKAGLF
+200 ILFIGFGMKAGLF

-248 LMQVENL
+248 IMQVEEL
-255 GGDMLFTIGL
+255 RADMLFTIGL
-265 IVLVA
+265 IVLVS

-306 LGIAAVGYA
+306 LGIAAVGHA
-315 SGDEVVG
+315 AGS

-368 LAKHMPITAIVML
+368 LAKHMPITAILML
-381 FATIAICA
+381 FATVAICA

-411 SADEVLYAV
+411 NGYEVLYSV
-420 TGIIVLSLIGGLV
+420 TGIIVLSLIGGIV

-441 SIVFLG
+441 SVVFLG

-455 ECPEVDN
+455 ESTEVDSL
-462 QRIVAISIPAAFI
+462 RIVAMSIPAAFI

-481 PQYVILPIAQVAQDL
+481 PQYVVIPISHVAEEVTN
-496 ISPTAQV
+496 SVNT
-503 AQDVIS
+503 
-509 PTAQVVPDYYSIAV
+509 IAV
-523 NEFAPTL
+523 EHFAPTL
-530 QSLSFVGIA
+530 ESLSYVSIA
-539 FILVATLLYFIKR
+539 FILVVTLLFFIKR

-565 WGCGFTATNT
+565 WGCGFTAVNT

-596 KHTVDG
+596 KNTVDG

-608 EIFPMPHSYNI
+608 EIFPLPHRYRI
-619 GHKDKVDSLLGRWW
+619 RHKDKVDSLLGRWW

-639 INNYVMRLRTGKVN
+639 INEYVMRLRTGKVN
-653 HYITFALL
+653 SYITFALL

>member
-1 MLVALVIF
+1 MYLYSLIAAMLVALVIF

-32 AVAVMAFMRE
+32 TVAVMAFMGQP
-42 SVELVKFVT
+42 VELVKFVT
-51 PFFGEEALSVD
+51 PFFGEESLAVD

-137 MLILFEAERQEVRR
+137 MLILFEADRQEVRR

-166 LVVGFVMLFNVAGSA
+166 LVVGFVMLYNVAGSA

-187 DYYEKANLLPLFV
+187 AYYEHANLLPLFV
-200 VLFIGFGMKAGLF
+200 ILFIGFGMKAGLF

-248 LMQVENL
+248 IMQVEEL
-255 GGDMLFTIGL
+255 RADMLFTIGL
-265 IVLVA
+265 IVLVS

-306 LGIAAVGYA
+306 LGIAAVGHA
-315 SGDEVVG
+315 AGS

-368 LAKHMPITAIVML
+368 LAKHMPITAILML
-381 FATIAICA
+381 FATVAICA

-411 SADEVLYAV
+411 NGYEVLYSV
-420 TGIIVLSLIGGLV
+420 TGIIVLSLIGGIV

-441 SIVFLG
+441 SVVFLG

-455 ECPEVDN
+455 ESTEVDSL
-462 QRIVAISIPAAFI
+462 RIVAMSIPAAFI

-481 PQYVILPIAQVAQDL
+481 PQYVIRPIAHVAEEVTN
-496 ISPTAQV
+496 SVNT
-503 AQDVIS
+503 
-509 PTAQVVPDYYSIAV
+509 IAV
-523 NEFAPTL
+523 EHFAPTL
-530 QSLSFVGIA
+530 ESLSYVSIA
-539 FILVATLLYFIKR
+539 FILVVTLLFFIKR

-565 WGCGFTATNT
+565 WGCGFTAVNT

-596 KHTVDG
+596 KNTVDG

-608 EIFPMPHSYNI
+608 EIFPLPHRYRI
-619 GHKDKVDSLLGRWW
+619 RHKDKVDSLLGRWW

-639 INNYVMRLRTGKVN
+639 INEYVMRLRTGKVN
-653 HYITFALL
+653 NYITFALL